1 MKQMTKTHESEILNG
16 LIGKRVRITFWD
28 DDVDEGILGRS
39 EYSQRYSLKRA
50 FKGDVCFYKSHVK
63 KVEELQNG

>member
-1 MKQMTKTHESEILNG
+1 MKGMTKIHESERLNG

-28 DDVDEGILGRS
+28 GDVDEGILGRS
-39 EYSQRYSLKRA
+39 EYSQRYALKRE

-63 KVEELQNG
+63 KVEELQE